1 MRNLDILAAE
11 NGEHVRVLL
20 CGEEQ
25 SYVVSCQHFRMPY
38 PVASDLLAELQPV
51 PAETY
56 SVFVLDEDITN
67 RQREGRNRK
76 LDLIA
81 PLLEDACIYDKSHRN
96 EVVRQI
102 AAEHGIARR
111 TVLQYL
117 WRYWVYQSKN
127 ALLPAERPAPEQHE
141 LTADEKAI
149 RWALN
154 KYYYTPQRQSLQTAY
169 KMMLRAKYC
178 DTHGTLKPEYPTF
191 WQFRYFFRKNRDP
204 ISETISRQGLKAYQ
218 RNHRPFTGSVCDYA
232 HTIGVYMTD
241 ATIADIYIVSRLSRK
256 PIGRPVIYTM
266 VDAYSHLITGVYVGL
281 EGGQYALRLLLQNTF
296 TDKVSFCHQH
306 GIDIDPH
313 DWPSHHLPTKIIT
326 DRGSEFTSGPLE
338 NLCESYHIEIENLPA
353 YRPDLKGIVEKLFDL
368 VQSAYKPLLKGKG
381 VIETDTQERGAPDY
395 RRQGTLDLEQFTAV
409 VLRCV
414 LFYNAKSV
422 QTGFTRTPAMIEAN
436 TPPLAASIWSF
447 CETQDDCPVHEATDK
462 KLLYTL
468 LPRVEGKITQRGL
481 EIFGLR
487 FSNCTFKKRFVAAGL
502 GGRETVQ
509 VAYAPECMDT
519 VWLYENGTYSAF
531 DLVQKA
537 YLSKSLAE
545 IADAQQ
551 QEKVERTDWKKQE
564 LQAQLDLM
572 SDIQAIADRSERTM
586 PDRSNIS
593 RQIQRNRSTARKQ
606 ESVSL
611 MDLLAEQQEDDFD
624 AR

>member
-1 MRNLDILAAE
+1 MPNHAEQLAQELNLSLKNVQGAIDLIDAGNTIPFIARYRKEATGSMDDQVLRNLGDRLEYLRGLDKRKEEVTGSIEAQNAMTPELQAALAGAKT
-11 NGEHVRVLL
+11 
-20 CGEEQ
+20 
-25 SYVVSCQHFRMPY
+25 
-38 PVASDLLAELQPV
+38 LAEVEDIYRPYKPKRKTRASIARARGLQPL
-51 PAETY
+51 A
-56 SVFVLDEDITN
+56 
-67 RQREGRNRK
+67 
-76 LDLIA
+76 
-81 PLLEDACIYDKSHRN
+81 DATLKQDAN
-96 EVVRQI
+96 FD
-102 AAEHGIARR
+102 
-111 TVLQYL
+111 
-117 WRYWVYQSKN
+117 
-127 ALLPAERPAPEQHE
+127 P
-141 LTADEKAI
+141 
-149 RWALN
+149 
-154 KYYYTPQRQSLQTAY
+154 QTAANDY
-169 KMMLRAKYC
+169 LNEEVPDAAAALAGAQ
-178 DTHGTLKPEYPTF
+178 D
-191 WQFRYFFRKNRDP
+191 
-204 ISETISRQGLKAYQ
+204 IIAETISDDAHCRAELRRYYHAFGMVKSVKAKDEDSVYTQYYDYTEPVAKIPGHRILALDRGEREGFLKVSIQVDAE
-218 RNHRPFTGSVCDYA
+218 RAGGIVAWMFARKKTGGASAAV
-232 HTIGVYMTD
+232 VD
-241 ATIADIYIVSRLSRK
+241 AAAR
-256 PIGRPVIYTM
+256 
-266 VDAYSHLITGVYVGL
+266 DAYSRLITGVYVGL

-353 YRPDLKGIVEKLFDL
+353 YRPDLKGVVEKLFDL

-422 QTGFTRTPAMIEAN
+422 QTGFTRIPAMIEAN

-447 CETQDDCPVHEATDK
+447 CEAQDDCPVHEATDK

-593 RQIQRNRSTARKQ
+593 KQIQRNRSTARKQ

>member
-11 NGEHVRVLL
+11 NGEHIRVLL

-25 SYVVSCQHFRMPY
+25 CYVVSCQHFRMPY

-67 RQREGRNRK
+67 RQREGSNRK

-81 PLLEDACIYDKSHRN
+81 PLLKDACIYDKSHRN

-178 DTHGTLKPEYPTF
+178 DTHDTLKPEYPTF

-241 ATIADIYIVSRLSRK
+241 ATVADIYIVSRLSRK

-266 VDAYSHLITGVYVGL
+266 VDAYSRLITGVYVGL

-306 GIDIDPH
+306 GIDIDPQ
-313 DWPSHHLPTKIIT
+313 DWPSHHLPTKIMT
-326 DRGSEFTSGPLE
+326 DRGSEFVAGTLE

-353 YRPDLKGIVEKLFDL
+353 YRPDLKGVVEKLFDL

-381 VIETDTQERGAPDY
+381 VIESDTQERGAPDY

-414 LFYNAKSV
+414 LFYNSKSV
-422 QTGFTRTPAMIEAN
+422 QTGFTRTPAMIGAN

-468 LPRVEGKITQRGL
+468 LPRAEGKITQRGL

-564 LQAQLDLM
+564 LQAQLDL
-572 SDIQAIADRSERTM
+572 I
-586 PDRSNIS
+586 
-593 RQIQRNRSTARKQ
+593 
-606 ESVSL
+606 L
-611 MDLLAEQQEDDFD
+611 
-624 AR
+624 